1 MFRNNLKI
9 AWRNILRYRF
19 HSFVNIGGLAVG
31 IAFTFLIG
39 AFVWA
44 AFQVNSSLK
53 NESNQYIIQSSYGN
67 DPTLSL
73 TTVGNLAKALK
84 EQYPGLVAN
93 YYRWDGITSTVSKGD
108 KHFREGMQVN
118 DSTLFSMYGF
128 PVLYGDTKTAF
139 KDPFSVVITEEIA
152 KKYFGSAHVIGQTL
166 TIDNFSGN
174 KHDFM
179 ITAVLKSLPD
189 NSVTKINDNNINGIF
204 LPIASV
210 NFFNRQIDSWNN
222 ASIVSYIEL
231 QKGITP
237 KQLEQPIQYLVQHNS
252 PPAISSQIHIKLTSL
267 NDYYLSANNNLV
279 EKMLYTLSCIAAF
292 ILLMAII
299 NFVNISISK
308 ASSRMKEIGVRKVL
322 GGMKKQLV
330 FQFLTESVLLVFFS
344 TIVAV
349 AIYQIMRPS
358 LSDVL
363 GKEIPPLGSFP
374 LYLYFV
380 PLLLALT
387 IGLLAGIYPALILS
401 SLKSAE
407 VIKGKLTSVKE
418 NIVLR
423 KSLVAFQ
430 FCIAAIVL
438 IGSMIISKQV
448 NYFFGKNLGYDKE
461 YLLSAQVP
469 RDWSAQGVAHME
481 IIRNEISA
489 LPVVSNATLSWEIPN
504 GNNGNGAAYKLSQD
518 STQATYTELFTADE
532 NYAATYKVPL
542 AAGSF
547 FNPGHA
553 YDSSKIVIN
562 ETFAKTFGWANPRDA
577 INQQIKLQGY
587 GNTIFTVSGVV
598 KDFHLWSMQGSIPL
612 MAFVNVRLNQ
622 LYRYLTVR
630 IKPGNVAQ
638 NVAAL
643 QKKWAALMPGAPFE
657 YRFMDETLQKIYS
670 SELQLKQA
678 AYVSTV
684 LSIIIVLLG
693 VLGLI
698 SLSIQKRTK
707 EIGVRKVL
715 GSSVAGII
723 TLFMKEFFWVI
734 VIGSAVACPIAYLM
748 MQKWLNGYVYRIHI
762 TASPFALTIACLGI
776 ITALLIC
783 LQTIRAAMT
792 NPAKSLRTE

>member
-1 MFRNNLKI
+1 MFKNNLKI
-9 AWRNILRYRF
+9 AWRNIIKYRF
-19 HSFVNIGGLAVG
+19 HSLVNIGGLAVG

-39 AFVWA
+39 AYVWN

-53 NESNQYIIQSSYGN
+53 NESSQYIIQSRYGN

-84 EQYPGLVAN
+84 EQYPGLVVN

-128 PVLYGDTKTAF
+128 PVLFGDTKTAF
-139 KDPFSVVITEEIA
+139 DDPFSAVVTEEVA
-152 KKYFGSAHVIGQTL
+152 KKYFGKTNVVGQTV
-166 TIDNFSGN
+166 TIDNFSGD

-179 ITAVLKSLPD
+179 ITAVLKSLPE

-204 LPIASV
+204 LSPGAV

-231 QKGITP
+231 QKGISP
-237 KQLEQPIQYLVQHNS
+237 KQLKEPIQYLLQHNS
-252 PPAISSQIHIKLTSL
+252 PAAISSQIHVELISL
-267 NDYYLSANNNLV
+267 NDYYLRANNNLV

-308 ASSRMKEIGVRKVL
+308 ASSRMKEIGVRKVM

-330 FQFLTESVLLVFFS
+330 FQFLTESVLLVFLS
-344 TIVAV
+344 TIVAL
-349 AIYQIMRPS
+349 AFYLIMRPY
-358 LSDVL
+358 LSSIL
-363 GKEIPPLGSFP
+363 GKEVPTLGSFP
-374 LYLYFV
+374 FYLYFV
-380 PLLLALT
+380 PVLLALA
-387 IGLLAGIYPALILS
+387 IGLLAGIYPALVLS
-401 SLKSAE
+401 SLKTSE

-418 NIVLR
+418 NILLR

-448 NYFFGKNLGYDKE
+448 NYFFGKDLGYDKE

-481 IIRNEISA
+481 TIRNEIAA
-489 LPVVSNATLSWEIPN
+489 LPQVGDATLSWEIPN

-547 FNPGHA
+547 FTPGRA

-562 ETFAKTFGWANPRDA
+562 ETFAKAFGWANPHDA

-630 IKPGNVAQ
+630 IKPGNVAE
-638 NVAAL
+638 NIASL
-643 QKKWAALMPGAPFE
+643 QKKWSALMPGAPFE
-657 YRFMDETLQKIYS
+657 YQFMDETLQKIYS
-670 SELQLKQA
+670 SELQLKKA

-715 GSSVAGII
+715 GSSVTGII

-734 VIGSAVACPIAYLM
+734 LIGSAIACPLAYMM

-762 TASPFALTIACLGI
+762 TASPFAFTIAGLGI

-783 LQTIRAAMT
+783 MQTIRAASA
-792 NPAKSLRTE
+792 NPVKSLRTE